1 MEELLERLL
10 EECRSY
16 TRLGK
21 LADYIPELSKA
32 DINDFGVYLV
42 NSDGKEFYAGD
53 FDKKFTIQSIIK
65 PLLLLMALMDNTTEY
80 VRQYIGVEATG
91 KPFNAIDYSEQLIL
105 KEHIN
110 PMVNIGA
117 IEMCSMIHG
126 ETYEERFDRLLAFT
140 RKLAGNPEIDVDEAV
155 YLSEKRTGNKNRRWP
170 IC

>member
-53 FDKKFTIQSIIK
+53 FTKSSPFR
-65 PLLLLMALMDNTTEY
+65 ALSN
-80 VRQYIGVEATG
+80 
-91 KPFNAIDYSEQLIL
+91 
-105 KEHIN
+105 
-110 PMVNIGA
+110 
-117 IEMCSMIHG
+117 
-126 ETYEERFDRLLAFT
+126 
-140 RKLAGNPEIDVDEAV
+140 
-155 YLSEKRTGNKNRRWP
+155 LS
-170 IC
+170 CF

>member
-53 FDKKFTIQSIIK
+53 FDINFTIQSIIK
-65 PLLLLMALMDNTTEY
+65 PLLLLMAL
-80 VRQYIGVEATG
+80 I
-91 KPFNAIDYSEQLIL
+91 S
-105 KEHIN
+105 
-110 PMVNIGA
+110 
-117 IEMCSMIHG
+117 
-126 ETYEERFDRLLAFT
+126 
-140 RKLAGNPEIDVDEAV
+140 
-155 YLSEKRTGNKNRRWP
+155 
-170 IC
+170 